1 VAGLRIAFVV
11 MLCGGLVPAT
21 SAGAETPEAEVERLA
36 NDAVNAYKGADYK
49 RAVELLQKAY
59 EIRQVPA
66 LLYNMAKAY
75 DKLGDVEHAYDTY
88 RLYADSAAAEPKLK
102 AKAELRVAA
111 LAELRRKKKAE
122 EKANETPPPPQPQQQ
137 QAQQQNAPPPVNLE
151 PTLQPPPTP
160 EEQRAHAHDEFVQG
174 KKRDRLITIVLGGAT
189 VAFAAV
195 AIGLSADALM
205 RENKYHASTS
215 PDDKSRL
222 ESEAKLRA
230 NVADGFWV
238 GTAVAAG
245 VTGYFAWRAFLRK
258 EPGASASGSV
268 ALVPLW
274 MPAGGGGIAAV
285 GRF

>member
-11 MLCGGLVPAT
+11 MLCGGLVPAA

-122 EKANETPPPPQPQQQ
+122 EKANETPPPQPQQQQ
-137 QAQQQNAPPPVNLE
+137 QAQQQTAPPPVNLE

-160 EEQRAHAHDEFVQG
+160 EEQRAHAHEEFVQG
-174 KKRDRLITIVLGGAT
+174 KKRDRLITYVLGGAT

-195 AIGLSADALM
+195 AIGLSADALV
-205 RENKYHASTS
+205 REGKYHASTS
-215 PDDKSRL
+215 PADKARI
-222 ESEAKLRA
+222 ESDAKLRA

-238 GTAVAAG
+238 GTAVAGG
-245 VTGYFAWRAFLRK
+245 VTAYFAYRAFLMK
-258 EPGASASGSV
+258 EKAPAV
-268 ALVPLW
+268 ALAPMLG
-274 MPAGGGGIAAV
+274 PGGGGIVAV